1 MSENKNVQDTH
12 ISEQMKALHGALI
25 RVVSALNRPRNDEK
39 LIAEAGIQLDRA
51 LFSILISIERLGP
64 IGVVELAERA
74 GRDYTTVS
82 RQVAK
87 LEKLGLI
94 IRQHNAIDRRIRE
107 AVISRT
113 GKAMTE
119 RIDAARE
126 QMGKVVFKDWP
137 QDELKIVLEG
147 FLPNNRVI
155 ISGLLKERLNAN
167 DVFYLVDNPEISIK
181 IEQRFSE
188 ESQYRA
194 VVENHEAL
202 ICYLASHGERLDEY
216 VDSSLFYKYPDA
228 YRSVFSKKYG
238 SLEIP
243 SAGIHFTWDLIQ
255 KIKDK
260 GGLISFITLHV
271 ASTEM
276 LSNRKIQTKCVEEVT
291 INEEYYEVPQ
301 ATADIINTAKQNGG
315 RIFAV
320 GTTVT
325 RCLESAYSRE
335 HNCLKASSGWT
346 ALYIHPGYQLKV
358 VDCLLTN
365 LHQPKTTHMVLTG
378 QFAGVDLLMKAYA
391 SEDIQ
396 SCQFDM
402 FGDCMLIIQDEG

>member
-1 MSENKNVQDTH
+1 WNR
-12 ISEQMKALHGALI
+12 LI
-25 RVVSALNRPRNDEK
+25 
-39 LIAEAGIQLDRA
+39 
-51 LFSILISIERLGP
+51 
-64 IGVVELAERA
+64 
-74 GRDYTTVS
+74 
-82 RQVAK
+82 
-87 LEKLGLI
+87 
-94 IRQHNAIDRRIRE
+94 
-107 AVISRT
+107 
-113 GKAMTE
+113 
-119 RIDAARE
+119 
-126 QMGKVVFKDWP
+126 
-137 QDELKIVLEG
+137 KIVLEG

-155 ISGLLKERLNAN
+155 ISGLLKERLNAY

-181 IEQRFSE
+181 VEQKFSE

-228 YRSVFSKKYG
+228 YRSVFSK
-238 SLEIP
+238 
-243 SAGIHFTWDLIQ
+243 
-255 KIKDK
+255 
-260 GGLISFITLHV
+260 
-271 ASTEM
+271 
-276 LSNRKIQTKCVEEVT
+276 RKIQTKCVEEVT

-391 SEDIQ
+391 SEHIQ
-396 SCQFDM
+396 SCKFDM
-402 FGDCMLIIQDEG
+402 FGDCMLIIQDEGQG

>member
-1 MSENKNVQDTH
+1 MLTEKYDFRITD
-12 ISEQMKALHGALI
+12 QMTIPLRPHWIANDSYREKCKML
-25 RVVSALNRPRNDEK
+25 VLNRSKGEIHKVDFSKVTDYIKEGDVICFNDSTIINHMFICK
-39 LIAEAGIQLDRA
+39 TRQNRLI
-51 LFSILISIERLGP
+51 
-64 IGVVELAERA
+64 
-74 GRDYTTVS
+74 
-82 RQVAK
+82 
-87 LEKLGLI
+87 
-94 IRQHNAIDRRIRE
+94 
-107 AVISRT
+107 
-113 GKAMTE
+113 
-119 RIDAARE
+119 
-126 QMGKVVFKDWP
+126 
-137 QDELKIVLEG
+137 KIVLEG

-181 IEQRFSE
+181 IEQKFSE
-188 ESQYRA
+188 ESQY
-194 VVENHEAL
+194 
-202 ICYLASHGERLDEY
+202 
-216 VDSSLFYKYPDA
+216 
-228 YRSVFSKKYG
+228 
-238 SLEIP
+238 
-243 SAGIHFTWDLIQ
+243 LIQ
-255 KIKDK
+255 RIKDK

-276 LSNRKIQTKCVEEVT
+276 LSNRKIQTKCVDDVT
-291 INEEYYEVPQ
+291 LNEEYYEVPQ

-391 SEDIQ
+391 SEHIQ
-396 SCQFDM
+396 SCKFDM
-402 FGDCMLIIQDEG
+402 FGDCMLIIQDEGQG

>member
-1 MSENKNVQDTH
+1 MLTEKYDFRITD
-12 ISEQMKALHGALI
+12 QMTIPLRPHWIANDSYREKCKML
-25 RVVSALNRPRNDEK
+25 VLNRSKGEIHKVDFSKIIDYIKEGDVICFNDSTIINHMFICK
-39 LIAEAGIQLDRA
+39 TRWNRLI
-51 LFSILISIERLGP
+51 
-64 IGVVELAERA
+64 
-74 GRDYTTVS
+74 
-82 RQVAK
+82 
-87 LEKLGLI
+87 
-94 IRQHNAIDRRIRE
+94 
-107 AVISRT
+107 
-113 GKAMTE
+113 
-119 RIDAARE
+119 
-126 QMGKVVFKDWP
+126 
-137 QDELKIVLEG
+137 KIVLEG

-255 KIKDK
+255 RIKDK
-260 GGLISFITLHV
+260 GGLISFITL
-271 ASTEM
+271 
-276 LSNRKIQTKCVEEVT
+276 
-291 INEEYYEVPQ
+291 
-301 ATADIINTAKQNGG
+301 
-315 RIFAV
+315 FAV

-378 QFAGVDLLMKAYA
+378 QFAGVDLLIKAYT
-391 SEDIQ
+391 SEHIQ

-402 FGDCMLIIQDEG
+402 FGDCMLIIQDEGQG

>member
-1 MSENKNVQDTH
+1 MLTEKYDFRITD
-12 ISEQMKALHGALI
+12 QMTIPLRPHWIANDSYREKCKML
-25 RVVSALNRPRNDEK
+25 VLNRSKGEIHKVDFSKLTDYIKEGDVICFNDSTIINHMFICK
-39 LIAEAGIQLDRA
+39 TRQNRLI
-51 LFSILISIERLGP
+51 
-64 IGVVELAERA
+64 
-74 GRDYTTVS
+74 
-82 RQVAK
+82 
-87 LEKLGLI
+87 
-94 IRQHNAIDRRIRE
+94 
-107 AVISRT
+107 
-113 GKAMTE
+113 
-119 RIDAARE
+119 
-126 QMGKVVFKDWP
+126 
-137 QDELKIVLEG
+137 KIVLEG

-181 IEQRFSE
+181 IEQKFSE

-276 LSNRKIQTKCVEEVT
+276 LS
-291 INEEYYEVPQ
+291 
-301 ATADIINTAKQNGG
+301 
-315 RIFAV
+315 
-320 GTTVT
+320 
-325 RCLESAYSRE
+325 AYSRE

-391 SEDIQ
+391 SEHIQ
-396 SCQFDM
+396 SCKFDM